1 MTERFTGIPKDQKFA
16 PGGASGRERTRQNP
30 RDTANPFANRRE
42 QTGSARENI
51 HNLYTQKQEWLH
63 SMRGGETRPIE
74 EIRDILRR
82 QEIRQEL
89 ADMSAFSARLDEK
102 LFGKKQ
108 EASAGRPEE
117 GEEHLTIGQLVLAII
132 AGMLSSPADI
142 AEQTAKDAQEQAKM
156 AA

>member
-1 MTERFTGIPKDQKFA
+1 
-16 PGGASGRERTRQNP
+16 
-30 RDTANPFANRRE
+30 
-42 QTGSARENI
+42 
-51 HNLYTQKQEWLH
+51 
-63 SMRGGETRPIE
+63 MRGGETRPIE

-102 LFGKKQ
+102 LFGKRQ
-108 EASAGRPEE
+108 EARAGRPEE
-117 GEEHLTIGQLVLAII
+117 GEEQLTIGQLVLAII

-142 AEQTAKDAQEQAKM
+142 AEQTAKDAQEQVKM